1 MGVMSHSVGHQQ
13 EINVPGAFDYKHIC
27 PRYVQDMSK
36 KKQNNVEI
44 NIYGGNIQVMPNVRE
59 LEQHVH
65 TKDGETVIINK
76 FKS

>member
-1 MGVMSHSVGHQQ
+1 MS
-13 EINVPGAFDYKHIC
+13 KIC

-44 NIYGGNIQVMPNVRE
+44 NIYGGNIQVMPNVSE
-59 LEQHVH
+59 VEQHIH

>member
-1 MGVMSHSVGHQQ
+1 MTK
-13 EINVPGAFDYKHIC
+13 KHIC

-44 NIYGGNIQVMPNVRE
+44 NIYGGNIQVMPNVKE
-59 LEQHVH
+59 VEQHIH

>member
-1 MGVMSHSVGHQQ
+1 MS
-13 EINVPGAFDYKHIC
+13 KIC
-27 PRYVQDMSK
+27 PRYEQDMSK
-36 KKQNNVEI
+36 KKKQNDVEI

-59 LEQHVH
+59 VEQHIH

>member
-1 MGVMSHSVGHQQ
+1 
-13 EINVPGAFDYKHIC
+13 
-27 PRYVQDMSK
+27 MSK

-44 NIYGGNIQVMPNVRE
+44 NIYGGNIQVMPNVSE
-59 LEQHVH
+59 VEQHIH